1 MVEDARRYGE
11 ITIEHHS
18 MEGLAH
24 RSISM
29 RMSLMVASMR
39 SF

>member
-24 RSISM
+24 RSH
-29 RMSLMVASMR
+29 LHADVVDGGVDA
-39 SF
+39 